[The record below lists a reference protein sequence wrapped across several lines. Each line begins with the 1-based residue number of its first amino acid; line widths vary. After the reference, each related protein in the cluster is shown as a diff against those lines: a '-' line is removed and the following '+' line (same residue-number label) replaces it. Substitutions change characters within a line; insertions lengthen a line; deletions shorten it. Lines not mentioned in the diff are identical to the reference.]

1 MGFCGGARWETG
13 RDGEKEKGEK
23 EGEVEMD
30 LVKDGWR
37 GLRDGQCRQFSLKR
51 TPALHPWSGKTGS
64 HELVSCFFPSSSF
77 VVLLLPWSFKLRR
90 CFLKYVTS
98 LRILT
103 GGKNTPFTKYFLECG
118 RLQYVEGILGN
129 VAKFDKVDNERKNMG
144 NFKCSIRP
152 KVLGHNS

>member
-1 MGFCGGARWETG
+1 M
-13 RDGEKEKGEK
+13 
-23 EGEVEMD
+23 
-30 LVKDGWR
+30 
-37 GLRDGQCRQFSLKR
+37 
-51 TPALHPWSGKTGS
+51 
-64 HELVSCFFPSSSF
+64 
-77 VVLLLPWSFKLRR
+77 
-90 CFLKYVTS
+90 KYVTS

-103 GGKNTPFTKYFLECG
+103 GGKNTPFTKYFLDCG